1 MVVQAGTSNP
11 LRHSHVENPLK
22 LQVSKTLNALYAAKA
37 YESSGCHATFDIDVR
52 DPAHVGILDHLDAQG
67 VVECVKRSESVLS
80 WRITGFGEGA
90 IETCSQVAPSEKAC
104 AIRSD
109 VSLKQM
115 TTLELLTVLESKRW
129 KARVWRQ
136 EGGDLRP
143 PAVRV
148 AGGDCGPKV
157 WWVKP
162 THKTISKAYLK
173 CLAQIE
179 SMPNC
184 TIEHFRRNA
193 YYRELMCTKKLKVS
207 SDMGLAVP
215 DDEDAAVKKKRR
227 TGTQAVRHAV
237 DGEAEANKRSRGIA
251 IHEKTSRGAA
261 PSSLSNRPIHGRL
274 RAPDEAVPMKISRR
288 NSRRAD
294 RPDVTKMMGRS
305 RFCCV

>member
-1 MVVQAGTSNP
+1 M
-11 LRHSHVENPLK
+11 
-22 LQVSKTLNALYAAKA
+22 QVSKTLNALYAVRA
-37 YESSGCHATFDIDVR
+37 YESSGCHATFDIDVS
-52 DPAHVGILDHLDAQG
+52 DLAHGDTLKYLEAKG
-67 VVECVKRSESVLS
+67 VVECVARSESVSS

-162 THKTISKAYLK
+162 THKTIIKAYLK
-173 CLAQIE
+173 CLVKTE
-179 SMPNC
+179 SMPDC
-184 TIEHFRRNA
+184 EIEHFGSWERIPFLKRN
-193 YYRELMCTKKLKVS
+193 
-207 SDMGLAVP
+207 DF
-215 DDEDAAVKKKRR
+215 AA
-227 TGTQAVRHAV
+227 RHFKSLHS
-237 DGEAEANKRSRGIA
+237 EC
-251 IHEKTSRGAA
+251 
-261 PSSLSNRPIHGRL
+261 SSLRSWSGSGSTFR
-274 RAPDEAVPMKISRR
+274 
-288 NSRRAD
+288 SRRAAWPH
-294 RPDVTKMMGRS
+294 RRTQRKPRGNPS
-305 RFCCV
+305 G